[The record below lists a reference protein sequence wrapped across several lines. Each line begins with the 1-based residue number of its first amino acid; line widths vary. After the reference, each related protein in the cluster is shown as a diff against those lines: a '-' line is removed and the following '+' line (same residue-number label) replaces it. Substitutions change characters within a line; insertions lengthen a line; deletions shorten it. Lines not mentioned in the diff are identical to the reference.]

1 MTDDVVRVE
10 GVINGSRIVFYQE
23 GDSDIWQ
30 AEIPS
35 VPDGIYVTELYA
47 WDKWGNRTYYAKVL
61 FYADHKCLHMRF
73 LDSDLHMEE
82 GCCGG

>member
-1 MTDDVVRVE
+1 MTNDVVRVE
-10 GVINGSRIVFYQE
+10 GVVNGSRIVFYQE

-47 WDKWGNRTYYAKVL
+47 WDK
-61 FYADHKCLHMRF
+61 
-73 LDSDLHMEE
+73 
-82 GCCGG
+82 